1 LQVLTWSERPLQ
13 LAEAVDF
20 IAVNVENDPA
30 FDPEDRMPIPTEI
43 VGLCSSLVTITQ
55 VHQANPRCDPEGGD
69 RNPDNE
75 TVEELR
81 LAHFS
86 VKEYLMSNH
95 LVEPFRMHLLQIP
108 AAACIASVCL
118 TYLQQIEHSDD
129 LEGLK
134 LRYPLAYYSAEY
146 WTRFARQAETSD
158 EAVKTLALLTLSI
171 DKSFSMWLSIYD
183 PDRPWRRDSGIE
195 RQTLPRPLYYASL
208 EGMAGVSKALIHQGA
223 DIDARGGEYG
233 NALQAACFRGY
244 TTVVSVLLDQGADL
258 NAQVGQYG
266 NALQAACCGGHEKI
280 VELLLNGGASVNA
293 CGTLQDPHTYI
304 WDYEVFPLYTASIFG
319 YDEIANL
326 LLQSGAKVNEEGGQ
340 LSNALQAACFG
351 GHEKVVKTLLK
362 NGADVNAQGG
372 EYTNPLQA
380 ACYNGHKKLAKILVD
395 EGAKVNTQGG
405 IYGNALQTAC
415 ARGDEETAKMLLSK
429 GAEVNAQGGRY
440 CNAILA
446 AYAGGH
452 EQLAG
457 VLIQNG
463 AVTSVQG
470 GSYSEVFEAACAE
483 GDAKM
488 VNMLLGNGA
497 EVNTQGG
504 WYGNVL
510 QAASIGGSEAVV
522 KILLAEGADIN
533 AQGGEYGNAL
543 QAACYRGYESV
554 AKMVL
559 DHRTHVVD
567 ARGNGCYNE
576 ACVQNCVEGQGR
588 TLTHEMTRYSLQ
600 MKQLGDALL
609 TACSRGHKKTIQML
623 IDNGA
628 DVNYKGDLP
637 RWKGKAQ
644 FWFDCGENVNSLYVA
659 AYLGSK
665 QILSLL
671 LDSGVDIDARIGSH
685 GSALHASNCIET
697 AQLLLNRG
705 AISFEEG
712 TKFRSAS
719 VEGFVT
725 IRKKLLYSRSKI
737 TA

>member
-1 LQVLTWSERPLQ
+1 
-13 LAEAVDF
+13 
-20 IAVNVENDPA
+20 
-30 FDPEDRMPIPTEI
+30 
-43 VGLCSSLVTITQ
+43 
-55 VHQANPRCDPEGGD
+55 
-69 RNPDNE
+69 
-75 TVEELR
+75 
-81 LAHFS
+81 
-86 VKEYLMSNH
+86 
-95 LVEPFRMHLLQIP
+95 
-108 AAACIASVCL
+108 
-118 TYLQQIEHSDD
+118 
-129 LEGLK
+129 
-134 LRYPLAYYSAEY
+134 
-146 WTRFARQAETSD
+146 
-158 EAVKTLALLTLSI
+158 
-171 DKSFSMWLSIYD
+171 
-183 PDRPWRRDSGIE
+183 
-195 RQTLPRPLYYASL
+195 
-208 EGMAGVSKALIHQGA
+208 
-223 DIDARGGEYG
+223 
-233 NALQAACFRGY
+233 
-244 TTVVSVLLDQGADL
+244 
-258 NAQVGQYG
+258 
-266 NALQAACCGGHEKI
+266 
-280 VELLLNGGASVNA
+280 
-293 CGTLQDPHTYI
+293 
-304 WDYEVFPLYTASIFG
+304 
-319 YDEIANL
+319 
-326 LLQSGAKVNEEGGQ
+326 
-340 LSNALQAACFG
+340 
-351 GHEKVVKTLLK
+351 
-362 NGADVNAQGG
+362 
-372 EYTNPLQA
+372 
-380 ACYNGHKKLAKILVD
+380 LAKILVD

-504 WYGNVL
+504 WYGNAQGGNYGTAL
-510 QAASIGGSEAVV
+510 QAACFRGYEPIVE
-522 KILLAEGADIN
+522 ILLREGADIN

-637 RWKGKAQ
+637 RWKDKAQ

-725 IRKKLLYSRSKI
+725 IRKKLLHSRSKI